1 MRMCDRTDCYGFC
14 INLSFPSNSCTEYIT
29 TAVGTLRLSVGLCSP
44 EFRAPSTTRPP
55 FLLSFC
61 AQFLF
66 PFPSVD
72 TEWLFF
78 FHTFRLFPLRNN
90 RRFEGEGGEVS
101 RWRIHEENHLTR
113 YRENLPSFW

>member
-1 MRMCDRTDCYGFC
+1 
-14 INLSFPSNSCTEYIT
+14 
-29 TAVGTLRLSVGLCSP
+29 
-44 EFRAPSTTRPP
+44 
-55 FLLSFC
+55 
-61 AQFLF
+61 
-66 PFPSVD
+66 VD